1 LLVARRSAMA
11 SGMDEPI
18 TTARDALQYAIATL
32 DKAAERNGRLDW
44 YVLTQI
50 LAVIERYLDDE
61 T

>member
-1 LLVARRSAMA
+1 MA